1 MIGVGT
7 EPRLWAVCRSLVF
20 PVGYRPDHTG
30 IFGRG
35 PHPRGCPPRPRA
47 TVMGFALG
55 LGHSSLCERDLPAP
69 FFPVARTDAPGC
81 QTPAPA
87 APLFLAVI
95 HITLWESPIGCVSA
109 PRLAGAAIR
118 RRRQPPASAGFDR
131 ASLPCGLGRTGE
143 VRPPASDGR
152 SRLTGPGQCALARGT
167 DHSHR
172 TASDRP
178 TRLSGLRGPPA

>member
-55 LGHSSLCERDLPAP
+55 LGHPSLCERNLPAP

-87 APLFLAVI
+87 APLFNAVI
-95 HITLWESPIGCVSA
+95 HYFVGEPHRVRFRAPSGRGRDPAPPSA
-109 PRLAGAAIR
+109 PRFRGVRPCVASVRAGAY
-118 RRRQPPASAGFDR
+118 G
-131 ASLPCGLGRTGE
+131 
-143 VRPPASDGR
+143 
-152 SRLTGPGQCALARGT
+152 
-167 DHSHR
+167 
-172 TASDRP
+172 
-178 TRLSGLRGPPA
+178 